1 MIDRSQEK
9 LNSLK
14 DYDQYKECATQYDLI
29 HMNDA
34 ETTTEDNSSE
44 IVSSEVEDREQNETD
59 NVSNNEQTV
68 TESNLERESQ
78 DLDTYSKE
86 TCNKTSPETDK
97 ASKESGSSQ
106 ADVSQINDSTD
117 GPTPDV
123 TKEEDK
129 SEANE
134 KSDDSGVDTE
144 ESPVEEKQLSK
155 SKSEKNIKNKILSIL
170 QDAKAQENT
179 KNVRSNYGR
188 NFEFTQTRLKPVIPN
203 DRRPAKASCVL
214 LCKIIIQNSTCNP
227 RVHTINI
234 QKIYEIVVV

>member
-14 DYDQYKECATQYDLI
+14 DYDQYKECATQYDLV

-44 IVSSEVEDREQNETD
+44 IVANVVKDNDHNEIETL
-59 NVSNNEQTV
+59 SNNGQTD

-78 DLDTYSKE
+78 DLDTPSIE
-86 TCNKTSPETDK
+86 ICNKTSQESDE
-97 ASKESGSSQ
+97 ASKETGLSQ
-106 ADVSQINDSTD
+106 ADVSQSDDSTD
-117 GPTPDV
+117 GPTSDV

-129 SEANE
+129 SESNE

-188 NFEFTQTRLKPVIPN
+188 NFEFQQTRLKPVIPN
-203 DRRPAKASCVL
+203 DRRPAKVSCVL
-214 LCKIIIQNSTCNP
+214 LYNNHI
-227 RVHTINI
+227 
-234 QKIYEIVVV
+234 

>member
-1 MIDRSQEK
+1 MVLPIYIESLSSLLQEVIDRSQEK
-9 LNSLK
+9 LKSLK
-14 DYDQYKECATQYDLI
+14 DYDQYKECATQYDLV

-44 IVSSEVEDREQNETD
+44 IVASEVKDSEQNETD
-59 NVSNNEQTV
+59 NSSNNEKIE
-68 TESNLERESQ
+68 TESSLERESQ
-78 DLDTYSKE
+78 GLETPSKE
-86 TCNKTSPETDK
+86 ICNKTSQETDQ
-97 ASKESGSSQ
+97 ASKETGLSQ
-106 ADVSQINDSTD
+106 ADASQSDDSAD
-117 GPTPDV
+117 GPTSDV
-123 TKEEDK
+123 TKEEYK

-188 NFEFTQTRLKPVIPN
+188 NFEFQQTRLKPVIPN
-203 DRRPAKASCVL
+203 DRRPAKASFKL
-214 LCKIIIQNSTCNP
+214 LDNNHI
-227 RVHTINI
+227 
-234 QKIYEIVVV
+234 